1 MILSRPALLVIDMQN
16 DFVLEAAPMRVAA
29 AARTVPVIAG
39 LLAAFRAAGLP
50 VGFTR
55 YISTGRYAH
64 LAGHLPWLHL
74 LEPPVNACRPGFLRS
89 YPNVSGPRD
98 CADMIDALQPEPGE
112 IVVDKPYFSAFHET
126 DLDQRLRESG
136 ADSLVVT
143 GTITEMCVEDTARH
157 AVHFGWPVTVL
168 SDAVSS
174 DNEPAAAAMLSAF
187 ARNYGKVTTS
197 QDALSRLAAR
207 G

>member
-29 AARTVPVIAG
+29 AAATVPVIVG
-39 LLAAFRAAGLP
+39 LLSAFRAAGLP

-55 YISTGRYAH
+55 YIATGRYTH
-64 LAGHLPWLHL
+64 LAGQLPWLRL
-74 LEPPVNACRPGFLRS
+74 LESPVNACRPGFLRS
-89 YPNVSGPRD
+89 YPNLSEPRD
-98 CADMIDALQPEPGE
+98 GADMIDSLRPEPEE
-112 IVVDKPYFSAFHET
+112 IVVDKPYFSAFHDT
-126 DLDQRLRESG
+126 NLDQRLRHAG

-157 AVHFGWPVTVL
+157 AVHFGWPVTIL

-174 DNEPAAAAMLSAF
+174 DNAQAASAMLSAF
-187 ARNYGKVTTS
+187 ARNYGAVTTS
-197 QDALSRLAAR
+197 RNILSRLADR